1 MAYDKNIWLL
11 GRAIGVILV
20 AIISGLVAAQWK
32 HEAVPFAAFVI
43 ILLLAVVKSRWIVLD
58 FMRLRGVRP
67 RLAIALL
74 VWPAFFVVAAATR
87 TALATFGIAG

>member
-1 MAYDKNIWLL
+1 MAYDKDIWLL

-20 AIISGLVAAQWK
+20 AIVSGLVAAQWK
-32 HEAVPFAAFVI
+32 HEAVPFVAFAI

-58 FMRLRGVRP
+58 FMGLRGVRP

-74 VWPAFFVVAAATR
+74 AWPAFFVIVAAAR